1 MSKQKQHSVKL
12 APITLAILMIFASPL
27 ISAKKAGSSGGGS
40 GGSHRVNGH
49 FKKNG
54 TYVAPHH
61 ATNPNHTQRDNYS
74 SKPNVNP
81 YNGKQGTKE
90 PDH

>member
-1 MSKQKQHSVKL
+1 MKRIFMGLV
-12 APITLAILMIFASPL
+12 AIGFLLYLPVSF
-27 ISAKKAGSSGGGS
+27 AKKTGSGGG
-40 GGSHRVNGH
+40 GSHHVNGH

>member
-1 MSKQKQHSVKL
+1 MAFIVPIAQAKKSSSGSGSSHSV
-12 APITLAILMIFASPL
+12 S
-27 ISAKKAGSSGGGS
+27 
-40 GGSHRVNGH
+40 GH

-54 TYVAPHH
+54 TYVAPHRS
-61 ATNPNHTQRDNYS
+61 TNPNHTQRDNWS

>member
-1 MSKQKQHSVKL
+1 MSKNLRMKL
-12 APITLAILMIFASPL
+12 LLVVLLSISPL
-27 ISAKKAGSSGGGS
+27 AQAAKSSSVGGGS
-40 GGSHRVNGH
+40 HNVSGH

-54 TYVAPHH
+54 SYVAPHRS
-61 ATNPNHTQRDNYS
+61 TNPNQTQRDNWT